1 MDTKLQSK
9 FQKRL
14 DRAVN
19 DQKALSGLIEEWL
32 EMDGTYEHIF
42 EDGTSLLS
50 YMIMANDPK
59 QLQEAKEQVR
69 GWNGPLGLKALN
81 TAIRED
87 NSSLVHYLLN
97 QGVDPKETNEY
108 FPLMTAAV
116 KNNKG
121 FVQALLSAGAHID
134 QSDEGSGWTALMW
147 AVRLEKAGMVA
158 FLIENQASLEQ
169 KNLNGETALQ
179 IAYRTLEEYQGKSM
193 IGQDLAKKRKKCLE
207 IIDILTGA
215 GASVPQE
222 LEVPLA
228 TIDRKE
234 DAGTLAPPPKPV
246 YTGYTIVWWRVVGVL
261 VLFFIFVRS
270 LRPRAELNN
279 YEPSDATKVGL
290 VLLAIVLALLAGYKR
305 TTAPTESENKKG
317 GIQPPDGDR

>member
-14 DRAVN
+14 DHAVN
-19 DQKALSGLIEEWL
+19 DQKALSDLIEEWL

-42 EDGTSLLS
+42 EDGTSFLS
-50 YMIMANDPK
+50 YLIMAGNPK
-59 QLQEAKEQVR
+59 QLQEAKEQVKD
-69 GWNGPLGLKALN
+69 WKGPLGLKALN

-87 NSSLVHYLLN
+87 NSSLVHYLLRE
-97 QGVDPKETNEY
+97 GVDPKETNEY
-108 FPLMTAAV
+108 FPLMRAAV
-116 KNNKG
+116 KNNKEV
-121 FVQALLSAGAHID
+121 VQALLNAGAHVD
-134 QSDEGSGWTALMW
+134 QSDEASGWTALMW
-147 AVRLEKAGMVA
+147 AVRLERAAMVA

-169 KNLNGETALQ
+169 KNQKGETALQ

-193 IGQDLAKKRKKCLE
+193 IGQDFAEKRKRCLE

-222 LEVPLA
+222 LETHLA

-279 YEPSDATKVGL
+279 YEPSDATKIGL
-290 VLLAIVLALLAGYKR
+290 VLLAIALALLAGYKR
-305 TTAPTESENKKG
+305 TIRPSGGENKKSDNPTPG
-317 GIQPPDGDR
+317 E